1 MAEEE
6 VKVERPKSLAE
17 QIKEGAK
24 SAGKAPMS
32 FEDLDGASKAA
43 VVLLSV
49 GAEVAAVKVTVLPD
63 GQKGADTLMLGSKA
77 KAVG

>member
-43 VVLLSV
+43 VVLLS
-49 GAEVAAVKVTVLPD
+49 GY
-63 GQKGADTLMLGSKA
+63 AD
-77 KAVG
+77 